1 MSTMRTIAGQDGAR
15 GAETPA
21 EAEAPSLPGDG
32 HGPHTRCAAQ
42 ESCAPAAQPGG
53 AGAGAAAAAVAVP
66 VPMCD
71 DPNAVARLFD
81 AAWYLVTY
89 PDVAAAGVNPLEHY
103 LRHGAA
109 EGRDPGPLFSTRW
122 YLEAY
127 PDVAAAGVNPLEH
140 YLRRGAAE
148 GRRARS
154 PRAGNDGRGPT
165 PETVAEA
172 RASMREFA
180 ALEPDLVDLLAL
192 DLQALPVV
200 PPEPEARAGGWRGL
214 YLSLDR
220 APRRIVLV
228 PSLDDDETERHLSR
242 LLRAA
247 HSIDDADST
256 MLVIVDAAV
265 PPTAERLP
273 PGTPWRALAEFEERL
288 NHEDRVAIVTAL
300 IHNLRPEAVLA
311 MGSRAAWEVI
321 ARHGAVLAR
330 RTELFGALIA
340 PGRDGPGPEGPGL
353 ALRYLR
359 RCLPVVSAVYADDAG
374 WIEDVAERHGLP
386 PAERRKLRLLPPLGS
401 PNVRASSS
409 GTAGEGAPSTAH
421 DDHQQQACLRAL
433 VAEPGFLA
441 ARRPGLAW
449 VGR

>member
-1 MSTMRTIAGQDGAR
+1 MS
-15 GAETPA
+15 
-21 EAEAPSLPGDG
+21 
-32 HGPHTRCAAQ
+32 
-42 ESCAPAAQPGG
+42 
-53 AGAGAAAAAVAVP
+53 VP
-66 VPMCD
+66 VPVPVPTGD
-71 DPNAVARLFD
+71 DPNAVARLFE

-154 PRAGNDGRGPT
+154 PRAGAGRDGRGPS
-165 PETVAEA
+165 PEAVAEA
-172 RASMREFA
+172 RALMREFA
-180 ALEPDLVDLLAL
+180 PLEPELADLLAV
-192 DLQALPVV
+192 DLQALSVV

-228 PSLDDDETERHLSR
+228 PSLDDETERHLS
-242 LLRAA
+242 LLLQCA
-247 HSIDDADST
+247 HSIDDEDAT
-256 MLVIVDAAV
+256 LLVVVDAAV

-273 PGTPWRALAEFEERL
+273 HGTPWRALAEFEERL

-300 IHNLRPEAVLA
+300 IHNVRPEAVLA

-401 PNVRASSS
+401 PSSGASSS
-409 GTAGEGAPSTAH
+409 GAEEAPSTAH
-421 DDHQQQACLRAL
+421 DDRQEACLRAL

-449 VGR
+449 DGR